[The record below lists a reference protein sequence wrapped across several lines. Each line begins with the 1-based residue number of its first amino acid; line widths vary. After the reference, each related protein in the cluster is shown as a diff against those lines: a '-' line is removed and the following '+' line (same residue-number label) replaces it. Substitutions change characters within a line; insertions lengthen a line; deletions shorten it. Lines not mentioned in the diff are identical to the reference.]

1 MAELPQEW
9 EVAPE
14 PGWIDPVLAEEFPGL
29 SIVSTPMETATGRSP
44 EALRERLRSLSD
56 RIAGAQAIQ
65 LRQKPIP
72 WAYRVFFRH
81 IGLDPDEH
89 RTPVEALA
97 LDRLKHGGF
106 RSRSLLDDALTIAV
120 METGVPMWALDA
132 EQVAGGLGIRP
143 AARGERFGKGE
154 YASDIPVGRLLVA
167 DEAGPVGVLFGALAH
182 GRGVGPRTTRMTL
195 FSVQVAGVPDIHV
208 EEALWTVA
216 DILTGAA

>member
-1 MAELPQEW
+1 VSEVVAGW
-9 EVAPE
+9 VDAEVA
-14 PGWIDPVLAEEFPGL
+14 AEFPEL
-29 SIVSTPMETATGRSP
+29 RLHALTVVARSGRSP
-44 EALRERLRSLSD
+44 AELRERLRLLSD
-56 RIAGAQAIQ
+56 RFRGAQAVA
-65 LRQKPIP
+65 LRQRPVP

-167 DEAGPVGVLFGALAH
+167 DEAGPVGVLFGPLAH